1 MHFLSKTQNLNK
13 ISINQGVI
21 VMAIM
26 HLKEEPFNSIKNGT
40 KTIEMRLFDEKRQQ
54 LKIGENIKFINNKTG
69 EELLTQIVN
78 IHKFESFEE
87 LYKNFDKIKLGYK
100 EWEVAKSSDMLK
112 YYPQS
117 EQQKYGVVGIEIK
130 LIKLF

>member
-54 LKIGENIKFINNKTG
+54 LKIGENIKFINDKTG
-69 EELLTQIVN
+69 EELLTKIVN
-78 IHKFESFEE
+78 LHKFKSFEE

-130 LIKLF
+130 LIK

>member
-1 MHFLSKTQNLNK
+1 
-13 ISINQGVI
+13 
-21 VMAIM
+21 MAIM

-54 LKIGENIKFINNKTG
+54 LKIGENIKFINDKIG

-78 IHKFESFEE
+78 LHKFKSFEE

-130 LIKLF
+130 LIK

>member
-13 ISINQGVI
+13 IGINQGII

-69 EELLTQIVN
+69 EELLTKIVN
-78 IHKFESFEE
+78 LHKFKSFEE

-130 LIKLF
+130 LIK

>member
-13 ISINQGVI
+13 ISINQGII

-54 LKIGENIKFINNKTG
+54 LKIGENIKFINDKIG

-78 IHKFESFEE
+78 LHKFKSFEE

-130 LIKLF
+130 LIK

>member
-13 ISINQGVI
+13 ISINQGII

-54 LKIGENIKFINNKTG
+54 LKIGENIKFINDKTG
-69 EELLTQIVN
+69 EELLTKIVN
-78 IHKFESFEE
+78 LHKFKSFEE

-130 LIKLF
+130 LIK

>member
-13 ISINQGVI
+13 ISINQGII

-54 LKIGENIKFINNKTG
+54 LKIGENIKFINGKTG
-69 EELLTQIVN
+69 EELLTKIVN
-78 IHKFESFEE
+78 LHKFKSFEE

-130 LIKLF
+130 LIK

>member
-13 ISINQGVI
+13 ISINQGII

-54 LKIGENIKFINNKTG
+54 LKIGENIKFINDKTG
-69 EELLTQIVN
+69 EELLTKIVN
-78 IHKFESFEE
+78 LHKFKSFEE

-117 EQQKYGVVGIEIK
+117 QQQKYGVVGIEIK
-130 LIKLF
+130 LIK

>member
-1 MHFLSKTQNLNK
+1 MHFLSKKQNLNK
-13 ISINQGVI
+13 ISINQGII

-54 LKIGENIKFINNKTG
+54 LKIGENIKFINDKTG
-69 EELLTQIVN
+69 EELLTKIVN
-78 IHKFESFEE
+78 LHKFKSFEE

-130 LIKLF
+130 LIK

>member
-1 MHFLSKTQNLNK
+1 
-13 ISINQGVI
+13 
-21 VMAIM
+21 MAIM

-54 LKIGENIKFINNKTG
+54 LKIGENIKFINDKTG
-69 EELLTQIVN
+69 KELLTQIVN
-78 IHKFESFEE
+78 LHKFKSFEE

-117 EQQKYGVVGIEIK
+117 EQQEYGVVGIEIK
-130 LIKLF
+130 LIK

>member
-1 MHFLSKTQNLNK
+1 MHFLSKMQNLNK
-13 ISINQGVI
+13 ISINQGII

-54 LKIGENIKFINNKTG
+54 LKIGENIKFINDKIG

-78 IHKFESFEE
+78 LHKFNSFEE

-130 LIKLF
+130 LIK

>member
-78 IHKFESFEE
+78 LHKFNSFEE

-130 LIKLF
+130 LIK

>member
-1 MHFLSKTQNLNK
+1 MHFLSKMQNLNK
-13 ISINQGVI
+13 ISINQGII

-54 LKIGENIKFINNKTG
+54 LKIGENIKFINDKTG

-78 IHKFESFEE
+78 LHKFKSFEE

-130 LIKLF
+130 LIK

>member
-13 ISINQGVI
+13 ISINQGII
-21 VMAIM
+21 VMVIM
-26 HLKEEPFNSIKNGT
+26 HLKEEPFSSIKNGT

-54 LKIGENIKFINNKTG
+54 LKIGENIKFINNETG

-78 IHKFESFEE
+78 LHKFISFEE

-130 LIKLF
+130 LIK

>member
-13 ISINQGVI
+13 ISINQGII

-54 LKIGENIKFINNKTG
+54 LKIGENIKFINDKTN

-78 IHKFESFEE
+78 LHKFKSFEE

-100 EWEVAKSSDMLK
+100 EWEFAKSSDMLK

-130 LIKLF
+130 LIK

>member
-1 MHFLSKTQNLNK
+1 
-13 ISINQGVI
+13 
-21 VMAIM
+21 MAIM
-26 HLKEEPFNSIKNGT
+26 HLKEEPFNSIKNGA

-78 IHKFESFEE
+78 LHKFKSFEE

-100 EWEVAKSSDMLK
+100 EWEFAKSSDMLK

-130 LIKLF
+130 LIK

>member
-13 ISINQGVI
+13 ISINQGII

-69 EELLTQIVN
+69 EELLTKIVN
-78 IHKFESFEE
+78 LHKFKSFEE

-130 LIKLF
+130 LIK